1 MENSEKSTVESR
13 IPPVVLRQEYLER
26 EADKKQ
32 RAAERKQAEAEAE
45 AALRDHAEYPVD
57 ALGPILGPAVEA
69 IARKVQCPAALAGLD
84 ILSAMALAAQ
94 CVANVRMPWGS
105 DIPLS
110 IYALMV
116 GHTEEPKS
124 GVDAEVMKPIEAR
137 QKELNKECAERAEA
151 KKRKH
156 AVWKFEH
163 DAIVKDKIIDA
174 EIKEKRLE
182 GLGPEPLKPRRP
194 QLTVGDVTQESV
206 LKNLDEG
213 YPSLGI
219 FSPEGGQFLAG
230 HGFAL
235 ERKNASGATFSE
247 IHDGK
252 EVSRSRVGTGL
263 VVLRNKRLSVGLFA
277 QPKIAKAFLLDED
290 LGDQGLVGRFWVAFP
305 DSIAGTRFWEGMPS
319 GVDLPLANYFT
330 AMMNLLRAVCTKDD
344 AGEHLVLRALV
355 MSPAAER
362 AWTEYNNSIERQ
374 LAPRG
379 RYLKVRG
386 SANKSSGN
394 AARVAGGQTLLENP
408 LATTI
413 PADVMKRAVVLASWH
428 LEEALRIVEDGAVAQ
443 VVIDAQAL
451 YDWIIS
457 RPLDDDGLGWTVKI
471 RDVQRGGPGER
482 FRGSGD
488 EGRAIRT
495 AAMSWLVGDH
505 LAYGNEPGREL
516 YVRAPMTA
524 N

>member
-1 MENSEKSTVESR
+1 MQAHDKSAPKDK
-13 IPPVVLRQEYLER
+13 IPVVYTKEHLER
-26 EADKKQ
+26 EAARQQ
-32 RAAERKQAEAEAE
+32 RAAERQQAEAA
-45 AALRDHAEYPVD
+45 AAAARKPTDYPVNALR
-57 ALGPILGPAVEA
+57 PILGPAVDA
-69 IARKVQCPAALAGLD
+69 IARKVQCPPALAGLD
-84 ILSAMALAAQ
+84 ILVAMALAAQ
-94 CVANVRMPWGS
+94 CVANIRMPWGAE
-105 DIPLS
+105 IPLS
-110 IYALMV
+110 VYALMV
-116 GHTEEPKS
+116 GYTGERKS

-137 QKELNKECAERAEA
+137 QKELNKECAKRAEA
-151 KKRKH
+151 QKRKH
-156 AVWKFEH
+156 AVWKVEH
-163 DAIVKDKIIDA
+163 DAIVRDKNIGA
-174 EIKEKRLE
+174 ETKEDKLVA
-182 GLGPEPLKPRRP
+182 LGPEPMKPRRP

-277 QPKIAKAFLLDED
+277 QPKIAKTFLLDED

-305 DSIAGTRFWEGMPS
+305 HSIAGTRFWEGMPS
-319 GVDLPLANYFT
+319 GVDLPLAHYFT
-330 AMMNLLRAVCTKDD
+330 AMVALLRAVRTKDD
-344 AGEHLVLRALV
+344 AGENLELRALV
-355 MSPAAER
+355 MSPAAEK
-362 AWTEYNNSIERQ
+362 AWTDYNNSIERQ
-374 LAPRG
+374 LVPGG
-379 RYLKVRG
+379 RYVKVRG

-394 AARVAGGQTLLENP
+394 AARVAGGQALLENP
-408 LATTI
+408 SATTVHV
-413 PADVMKRAVVLASWH
+413 DVMKRAVALASWH

-443 VVIDAQAL
+443 VVTDAQAL
-451 YDWIIS
+451 YNWIVS
-457 RPLDDDGLGWTVKI
+457 QPLDDDGSGWTVKI

-482 FRGSGD
+482 FRRSGE

-495 AAMSWLVGDH
+495 AAMAWLVGDH
-505 LAYGNEPGREL
+505 LAYGSEPGREI
-516 YVRAPMTA
+516 YVRAPMTT